1 MITTCFIIVGIL
13 VVGYMI
19 YLAVQ
24 EDSKQCELVNSNVE
38 AQSHK
43 EQSTNLFEQVNKLFS
58 DNEDCD
64 EAVFRGVIFNY
75 CIYFDFSTGVFEL
88 RSHDGHD
95 LEVNRF
101 IHTPSYELHMKL
113 VEWYGEPN
121 SDTTTKFLSDFLK
134 EVTFRKSSSRKI
146 TELRRSC
153 NLFKSRVSFIGTMTT
168 HYTWEDQWVSIN
180 NGEYYT
186 ENLNTLYRFK
196 DWKIIDND
204 EEVWSILEH
213 ATLEK
218 CEDPKKEH
226 WEHFLTLEMEA
237 KKLREKECHKFVDGV
252 LAKQVKYNDLQL
264 QYEMLPSAP
273 ITDIETFKNFC
284 LIVHEEV
291 CYNDYEIQNYLLLKK
306 HK

>member
-13 VVGYMI
+13 VVGYMV

-24 EDSKQCELVNSNVE
+24 EDSKQCELVKSNVE
-38 AQSHK
+38 HK
-43 EQSTNLFEQVNKLFS
+43 ETLDNIEDLAKQVKQMFD
-58 DNEDCD
+58 DNRQCD
-64 EAVFRGVIFNY
+64 EAVFRGLVFSRCSYYAFNGEFRLISKGVEDLVI
-75 CIYFDFSTGVFEL
+75 
-88 RSHDGHD
+88 
-95 LEVNRF
+95 NRYLP
-101 IHTPSYELHMKL
+101 TPSHELYRKL
-113 VEWYGEPN
+113 VEWYGEF
-121 SDTTTKFLSDFLK
+121 SSKTISMMLKDMLK
-134 EVTFRKSSSRKI
+134 ETTFRKSSSSKI
-146 TELRRSC
+146 NELRRSC
-153 NLFKSRVSFIGTMTT
+153 SLFKSRVSFIGTMTT
-168 HYTWEDQWVSIN
+168 HYTWEDQWISIN

-196 DWKIIDND
+196 DWKVIDND
-204 EEVWSILEH
+204 DEVWSIIEH

-226 WEHFLTLEMEA
+226 WEHFLKLEMEA
-237 KKLREKECHKFVDGV
+237 KKLREKECHNFVDSV